1 MLMKK
6 ILPYLKQNWILLTI
20 SLVYIIWAFAF
31 IIHSSYVASDGK
43 RYFNLF
49 DDAMISMRYAWNF
62 AHGSGL
68 VWNAGEYVEGYTNLL
83 MTLLMALVSFF
94 FEKRYAPFVIQLT
107 GIFFSLATAFLALRI
122 SKTSQTSYTSET
134 SHTSYTS
141 FLPFLLTLLY
151 YPLNFWSLMGMETG
165 LLSFLLGAGVYA
177 SLLYAEKLEAKY
189 LWSIAIFFGLAHLT
203 RNESLLFAAL
213 AFVYLLPTLK
223 HGKKYIQWF
232 LLAGV
237 LYSLFVIGQLAFRYF
252 YYGELVPNTYTLKL
266 VGMTLH
272 DRLQNGW
279 EFIKPY
285 LAQTGFII
293 AVALAGVLWKPTKWK
308 IYLFGFFLVSVIYQ
322 IYVGGDSWDYWR
334 IMAPTMPFLFVIFIS
349 SLSEFFEFKGSKV
362 FEVSKVS
369 KVKNIFLV
377 SLSLIGIFIADNR
390 FMDEFL
396 LRDLAYQN
404 NYARAHIET
413 AIALNELTDQD
424 ATIGVFWAGSLPYYL
439 DRKSIDFLGKSDKR
453 IANLLPDM
461 SGQSAGFG
469 MTSIPGHNKHDLTY
483 SIQKLLPTY
492 VEEFD
497 YGVEKLSPW
506 AQDHYIRVKF
516 GEAKLYLLKDSPH
529 VKWDKVKDYLQW

>member
-1 MLMKK
+1 MKK
-6 ILPYLKQNWILLTI
+6 YLKQNWILLAA
-20 SLVYIIWAFAF
+20 SLIYIGWALAF
-31 IIHSSYVASDGK
+31 IIHSSYVASDGR

-62 AHGSGL
+62 AHGRGL

-83 MTLLMALVSFF
+83 MTLLMSIATFF
-94 FEKRYAPFVIQLT
+94 FEKRYAVLMIQLA
-107 GIFFSLATAFLALRI
+107 GIFFSLAAAFLAKKTLETLY
-122 SKTSQTSYTSET
+122 SSDTSQTSYASRA
-134 SHTSYTS
+134 
-141 FLPFLLTLLY
+141 LFLLVLLY

-165 LLSFLLGAGVYA
+165 LLSFLLGAGVLFSLKYA
-177 SLLYAEKLEAKY
+177 DSLNPKY
-189 LWSIAIFFGLAHLT
+189 LWLMSIAFGLAHLT

-213 AFVYLLPTLK
+213 AFVYLLPTIK
-223 HGKKYIQWF
+223 RDKKYFQWF

-237 LYSLFVIGQLAFRYF
+237 LYALFVIAQLAFRYF

-266 VGMTLH
+266 VGMTLF

-279 EFIKPY
+279 GFIKPF
-285 LAQTGFII
+285 LAQTGLII
-293 AVALAGVLWKPTKWK
+293 AVAFAGILRKPSARK
-308 IYLFGFFLVSVIYQ
+308 IYLFGIFLVAVLYQ
-322 IYVGGDSWDYWR
+322 IYVGGDSWNYWR
-334 IMAPTMPFLFVIFIS
+334 ITTPAMPFLFVVFIL
-349 SLSEFFEFKGSKV
+349 SLNEASEVYKV
-362 FEVSKVS
+362 Y

-377 SLSLIGIFIADNR
+377 SLSLIAISIADNR

-396 LRDLAYQN
+396 LLDLAYQN
-404 NYARAHIET
+404 NYARAHVEA
-413 AIALNELTDQD
+413 AIALNELTDAD

-439 DRKSIDFLGKSDKR
+439 DRYSIDFLGKSDKYV
-453 IANLLPDM
+453 ANLMPDM

-497 YGVEKLSPW
+497 YGVEKLDGW
-506 AQDHYIRVKF
+506 AQSRYVRVKY

-529 VKWDKVKDYLQW
+529 VKWDKVSTFLKW